1 MSLAAEVFLLEL
13 LEIFL
18 GEHGALR
25 LLLLLFGHRP
35 VTGLAA
41 PVLAHDLEACG
52 SQDTRKL
59 HTLAQLAKCC
69 PSPGLHT
76 CHSGDRAWPSL
87 PPPLLCPQPFGG
99 QPLQHSKAGAWGV
112 AQPAPYTQAPPHG
125 HPRQTCWVTDSG
137 TVLLA
142 LVINFRF
149 TPR

>member
-1 MSLAAEVFLLEL
+1 MSACPTAPSGSLAAEVFLLEL

-18 GEHGALR
+18 SEHGALSL

-52 SQDTRKL
+52 SQDTREL

-76 CHSGDRAWPSL
+76 CPSEGRAWPSL
-87 PPPLLCPQPFGG
+87 PPPCSAPSPSGEN
-99 QPLQHSKAGAWGV
+99 PHSTA
-112 AQPAPYTQAPPHG
+112 
-125 HPRQTCWVTDSG
+125 R
-137 TVLLA
+137 
-142 LVINFRF
+142 
-149 TPR
+149 